1 MADNFEIT
9 RGEAPAGAA
18 LLRLA
23 GRLDARNAQA
33 LVQECQRLRDD
44 GRTRVVVNLSRISF
58 VASSGIGS
66 MLALTELLNDA
77 GGRLILVEISDA
89 VRSVVE
95 LLNLTQ
101 FLNVEATEADALQA
115 IGA

>member
-1 MADNFEIT
+1 MAENFEIT

-23 GRLDARNAQA
+23 GRLDARNAQV

-44 GRTRVVVNLSRISF
+44 SRSRVVVNLSAISF

-66 MLALTELLNDA
+66 LLALTEMLNDA
-77 GGRLILVEISDA
+77 GGRLVLVDISEA
-89 VRSVVE
+89 VRSVIE

-101 FLNVEATEADALQA
+101 FLNVEDSEADALLT